1 MMKATILPSFAY
13 QRFERCL
20 NDLHKRENTHQQT
33 DTSHKQHTHTHI
45 AHLQRDQD
53 FGVGGRGCQK
63 DSTEGA
69 LSERVFHDPLSCHY
83 HQRHVDHNNRFEKL
97 LWVCSQIQ
105 RFKSWA
111 FLWSIMATLSR
122 KQAYSAIE
130 RYSELYTSFKSDVTS
145 GKRAEGSKSSAQ
157 VLLYWPVLFC
167 LSMSFSSIPS
177 SSSSSYSPSERSSR
191 KTSQR
196 GVSRQPASNN
206 IACKLQ
212 QIELPAKLLDYFL
225 RSNEATGLF
234 LTKW

>member
-1 MMKATILPSFAY
+1 MIVSKRDYEYFLTYSASRVGPFCDQSWQI
-13 QRFERCL
+13 CL
-20 NDLHKRENTHQQT
+20 
-33 DTSHKQHTHTHI
+33 
-45 AHLQRDQD
+45 
-53 FGVGGRGCQK
+53 G
-63 DSTEGA
+63 
-69 LSERVFHDPLSCHY
+69 
-83 HQRHVDHNNRFEKL
+83 
-97 LWVCSQIQ
+97 
-105 RFKSWA
+105 
-111 FLWSIMATLSR
+111 

-130 RYSELYTSFKSDVTS
+130 WYSELYTSFKSDVTS

-157 VLLYWPVLFC
+157 MLLYWPVLFC

-191 KTSQR
+191 KTPQR

-225 RSNEATGLF
+225 RSNQATGLF